1 MRTGKWLTAIAL
13 ALLAGV
19 WGLCSTLGPSQE
31 PAAIQAVAVGSE
43 DGEAAPVLRPGEC
56 TDSSLSFRNQSL
68 AGCKLRVRVCVPTVE
83 GEPVLEAGH
92 MTPGGF
98 VGSGGFTEDSGEYW
112 TAKGAYLYY
121 KNSRTGDFLPPGKE
135 TPPLYTAV
143 RLNPLIG
150 QEALTALRDISPQ
163 QQLYVLAQARDEG
176 EGPWQETVVDAF

>member
-1 MRTGKWLTAIAL
+1 
-13 ALLAGV
+13 
-19 WGLCSTLGPSQE
+19 
-31 PAAIQAVAVGSE
+31 
-43 DGEAAPVLRPGEC
+43 
-56 TDSSLSFRNQSL
+56 
-68 AGCKLRVRVCVPTVE
+68 
-83 GEPVLEAGH
+83 

-98 VGSGGFTEDSGEYW
+98 VSSGGFTEDSGEYW
-112 TAKGAYLYY
+112 TAKGTYLYY

>member
-68 AGCKLRVRVCVPTVE
+68 AGCKLRVRVCVPSVE

-98 VGSGGFTEDSGEYW
+98 VSSGGFTEDSGEYW
-112 TAKGAYLYY
+112 TAKGTYLYY
-121 KNSRTGDFLPPGKE
+121 K
-135 TPPLYTAV
+135 TAGPEIFCPRARRP
-143 RLNPLIG
+143 RLFIRRC
-150 QEALTALRDISPQ
+150 A
-163 QQLYVLAQARDEG
+163 
-176 EGPWQETVVDAF
+176 